1 MGLPGAEPPAA
12 SGGGLPGFFGGKS
25 KYVRMNDVL
34 PQEQEEDGVGGGG
47 GGVRVRRSHSSRRY
61 VFACSVFASLNSVL
75 LGYDVGV
82 MSGCILF
89 IQRDLHINEVQQE
102 VLVGCLSFI
111 SLLGSLAGGR
121 TSDAVGRKWTIGLA
135 AIVFQAGAAVMTLAP
150 SFEVLMVGRLLAG
163 VGIGFGVMIAPVYI
177 AEISPAASRGSFTS
191 FPEIFINLGI
201 LLGYISNYAFSGLPD
216 HVSWR
221 VMLAV
226 GILPSVSIAFAL
238 LVIPESPRWL
248 VMQNRADEA
257 REVLLKVTDSEDEA
271 KERLAEIEAAAA
283 VASAGKY
290 GDKTVW
296 QELTRPSPVIRR
308 MLITG
313 LGIQCFQQ
321 ITGIDALVYYSPT
334 IFRDAGITT
343 ESKLLVA
350 TVAVGFFKTAFIA
363 LAIVLID
370 RVGRKPLLYVSTVGM
385 TACLVVLAATL
396 AALAH
401 GSASR
406 SAGIAVAILTV
417 CGDVAFF
424 SVGIGP
430 ICWVMSSEIFPL
442 RLRSQAA
449 ALGAVMNRVTSGAV
463 AMSFLSVCRAISV
476 AGAFSV
482 FAVISALSV
491 VFVYRYVPETSGKTL
506 EEIELL
512 FGGDGEAARGE
523 VELGDGEHLILVLRM
538 GLRATEAATGNGGG
552 MRSLPDFLGRKSKY
566 VRMDDVL
573 PDEQG
578 DGGGGGG
585 VVRVRGGGGSGR
597 YVFACSVFASLNHV
611 LLGYDVGVMSG
622 CIIFIQKDLHISEVQ
637 QEVLVGC
644 LSFISLLG
652 SLAAGRTSDAV
663 GRKWTIG
670 LAAAV
675 FQAGAAVMTLAP
687 SFAIFISLGI
697 LLGYVSNLAFSGLP
711 DHINWRVML
720 AAGIVPSISVAF
732 VLLVIPESPR
742 WLVMQGRA
750 AEARA
755 VLLKV
760 TDGED
765 EAQERLAE
773 IEEAAR
779 VTATGNGKAVWREL
793 LRPSPVI
800 RRMLVTG
807 IGVQLFQQI
816 TGIDALVYYSPTIFR
831 DAGIT
836 TESQLLAATVG
847 VGLSKTVFIVIA
859 IVLVDRVGRKPLL
872 YVSTAGMTACLAALA
887 ASLSLLAHGA
897 LPRAAAIGAA
907 ILTVCGFVA
916 FFSVG
921 IGPINMVLSSEIY
934 PLRLRAQAV
943 ALGFAVNRL
952 TSGAV
957 AMSFLSICGAVS
969 VAGAFAAF
977 AAISALS
984 VVFVHVFVPET
995 SGKSLEQ
1002 IESLF
1007 GGGAGAGEVE
1017 LGDAEHLVQ
1026 GKEMS

>member
-25 KYVRMNDVL
+25 KYVRMDDVL

-248 VMQNRADEA
+248 VMKNRADEA

-343 ESKLLVA
+343 ESQLLVA

-512 FGGDGEAARGE
+512 FGGGGGDGEAARGE
-523 VELGDGEHLILVLRM
+523 VELGDGEHL
-538 GLRATEAATGNGGG
+538 
-552 MRSLPDFLGRKSKY
+552 
-566 VRMDDVL
+566 
-573 PDEQG
+573 
-578 DGGGGGG
+578 
-585 VVRVRGGGGSGR
+585 
-597 YVFACSVFASLNHV
+597 
-611 LLGYDVGVMSG
+611 
-622 CIIFIQKDLHISEVQ
+622 
-637 QEVLVGC
+637 
-644 LSFISLLG
+644 
-652 SLAAGRTSDAV
+652 
-663 GRKWTIG
+663 
-670 LAAAV
+670 
-675 FQAGAAVMTLAP
+675 
-687 SFAIFISLGI
+687 
-697 LLGYVSNLAFSGLP
+697 
-711 DHINWRVML
+711 
-720 AAGIVPSISVAF
+720 
-732 VLLVIPESPR
+732 
-742 WLVMQGRA
+742 
-750 AEARA
+750 
-755 VLLKV
+755 
-760 TDGED
+760 
-765 EAQERLAE
+765 
-773 IEEAAR
+773 
-779 VTATGNGKAVWREL
+779 
-793 LRPSPVI
+793 
-800 RRMLVTG
+800 
-807 IGVQLFQQI
+807 
-816 TGIDALVYYSPTIFR
+816 
-831 DAGIT
+831 
-836 TESQLLAATVG
+836 
-847 VGLSKTVFIVIA
+847 
-859 IVLVDRVGRKPLL
+859 
-872 YVSTAGMTACLAALA
+872 
-887 ASLSLLAHGA
+887 
-897 LPRAAAIGAA
+897 
-907 ILTVCGFVA
+907 
-916 FFSVG
+916 
-921 IGPINMVLSSEIY
+921 
-934 PLRLRAQAV
+934 
-943 ALGFAVNRL
+943 
-952 TSGAV
+952 
-957 AMSFLSICGAVS
+957 
-969 VAGAFAAF
+969 
-977 AAISALS
+977 
-984 VVFVHVFVPET
+984 VHK
-995 SGKSLEQ
+995 G
-1002 IESLF
+1002 
-1007 GGGAGAGEVE
+1007 
-1017 LGDAEHLVQ
+1017 
-1026 GKEMS
+1026 

>member
-1 MGLPGAEPPAA
+1 MAWIWMLMAAGAVLLWAVSLGRVLSSPSPMCLPANSTFLSPPRGDRMIRNVLLVLAHPDDE
-12 SGGGLPGFFGGKS
+12 SMFFAPTILFLKS
-25 KYVRMNDVL
+25 KGHNIHILCLSQGNADGLGSIRKEELYLACITLKIPAEQVKVLDHPELQVLYYELIFVNLLDGFHKNWDHGLIAELTMEQSQLWNIDTIVTFDSRGVSGHPNHRDVHHGICKL
-34 PQEQEEDGVGGGG
+34 LRDNGQGHIEAWELVSLNIFRKYSGPVDIWLSSTLSSSSKQPTYTLVNNSPS
-47 GGVRVRRSHSSRRY
+47 RSFEAMAAHKSQWVWPSIVFIELDWTSVSSASFSCLKSYCRCWTINLY
-61 VFACSVFASLNSVL
+61 CSVTQ
-75 LGYDVGV
+75 DVGV

-191 FPEIFINLGI
+191 FSEIFINLGI

-343 ESKLLVA
+343 ESQLLVA

-491 VFVYRYVPETSGKTL
+491 VFVYRILCSINESYSVNVGATVP
-506 EEIELL
+506 
-512 FGGDGEAARGE
+512 
-523 VELGDGEHLILVLRM
+523 
-538 GLRATEAATGNGGG
+538 
-552 MRSLPDFLGRKSKY
+552 
-566 VRMDDVL
+566 
-573 PDEQG
+573 
-578 DGGGGGG
+578 
-585 VVRVRGGGGSGR
+585 
-597 YVFACSVFASLNHV
+597 
-611 LLGYDVGVMSG
+611 
-622 CIIFIQKDLHISEVQ
+622 
-637 QEVLVGC
+637 
-644 LSFISLLG
+644 
-652 SLAAGRTSDAV
+652 
-663 GRKWTIG
+663 
-670 LAAAV
+670 
-675 FQAGAAVMTLAP
+675 
-687 SFAIFISLGI
+687 
-697 LLGYVSNLAFSGLP
+697 VSQSQL
-711 DHINWRVML
+711 VML
-720 AAGIVPSISVAF
+720 VSYTCTS
-732 VLLVIPESPR
+732 
-742 WLVMQGRA
+742 M
-750 AEARA
+750 
-755 VLLKV
+755 
-760 TDGED
+760 
-765 EAQERLAE
+765 
-773 IEEAAR
+773 
-779 VTATGNGKAVWREL
+779 
-793 LRPSPVI
+793 
-800 RRMLVTG
+800 
-807 IGVQLFQQI
+807 
-816 TGIDALVYYSPTIFR
+816 
-831 DAGIT
+831 
-836 TESQLLAATVG
+836 
-847 VGLSKTVFIVIA
+847 
-859 IVLVDRVGRKPLL
+859 KPL
-872 YVSTAGMTACLAALA
+872 
-887 ASLSLLAHGA
+887 
-897 LPRAAAIGAA
+897 
-907 ILTVCGFVA
+907 
-916 FFSVG
+916 
-921 IGPINMVLSSEIY
+921 
-934 PLRLRAQAV
+934 Q
-943 ALGFAVNRL
+943 
-952 TSGAV
+952 
-957 AMSFLSICGAVS
+957 
-969 VAGAFAAF
+969 
-977 AAISALS
+977 
-984 VVFVHVFVPET
+984 
-995 SGKSLEQ
+995 
-1002 IESLF
+1002 
-1007 GGGAGAGEVE
+1007 
-1017 LGDAEHLVQ
+1017 
-1026 GKEMS
+1026 